1 MTTEHKLQLA
11 VALIFMALIGWAM
24 WQVESEE

>member
-11 VALIFMALIGWAM
+11 VGMLFMALIGWAM